1 MGEASLPRRYFED
14 IFEGDTDPWGL
25 ASRDYERRKFDRSL
39 SALAGR
45 RYERGLEVGCAGGVL
60 TERLATT
67 CSSLVAVDISA
78 RAIGRAAERL
88 APLGNVRL
96 ERMDFPGTRPVGA
109 FDLMVLSEVAYYWSD
124 GDLDRCAAFVRE
136 SLERGGDLLL
146 VHYTGPTD
154 YPQTADGAT
163 DRLWT
168 GLSDILD
175 RRSDERRAR
184 YRLDLWRRRC

>member
-1 MGEASLPRRYFED
+1 MGETSLPRRYFED

-25 ASRDYERRKFDRSL
+25 ASSDYERRKFDHSL

-45 RYERGLEVGCAGGVL
+45 RYENGLEVGCAGGVF

-78 RAIGRAAERL
+78 RAIEQAAERL
-88 APLGNVRL
+88 GPLRKVRL
-96 ERMDFPGTRPVGA
+96 ERMDFPETRPAGA
-109 FDLMVLSEVAYYWSD
+109 FDLIVLSEVAYYWGH
-124 GDLDRCAAFVRE
+124 GDLDCCAAVVRE
-136 SLERGGDLLL
+136 ALERGGDLLL

-168 GLSDILD
+168 DLSDILD
-175 RRSDERRAR
+175 RRLDERRAQ